1 MPNGKIGDH
10 PITDLILHGRHPFP
24 PDVEDLV
31 RQLHRLDAAVF
42 DALGLA
48 PFDWEAGRHLE
59 PARAVLRALIAAHG
73 DPAARRNA
81 IEAYRSATGG
91 R

>member
-31 RQLHRLDAAVF
+31 R
-42 DALGLA
+42 
-48 PFDWEAGRHLE
+48 
-59 PARAVLRALIAAHG
+59 
-73 DPAARRNA
+73 
-81 IEAYRSATGG
+81 
-91 R
+91 